1 MKVEKVQIRNF
12 RSVFSCELGSCGG
25 FNVLIGKNNS
35 GKSNVLSAIN
45 AFFSAVKDGDIVSL
59 DPFVNKQL
67 DFYNKNAESPSEVTL
82 TFLLEKEERAE
93 LKAGIFE
100 DFPQMSNAVDNLDP
114 SLRLKVRIGFELH
127 PYNYACVNR
136 ISLATP
142 IDSDEPDP
150 NSERIILDVNSEAA
164 LRLHETYRQHRND
177 EERISALRDLAHTSR
192 EDWSVLRRQHDEQV
206 PGIRRYTGLSRRVI
220 LDGPT
225 QQLAESAMRDSAT
238 VEEYRNAL
246 EAEINTL
253 IHYAANSDKNELDQQ
268 LVQTFAGRE
277 SAIPRHVLKLL
288 HTLSQ
293 VKVLNVTED
302 RRPIG
307 REEAQ
312 RLLNL
317 KTQRGG
323 QEPLRR
329 IQEVVSTLLGV
340 EIDAF
345 TGAPILPTR
354 EPSAELDVDDFIVQV
369 NGSGIREALRLLLDI
384 EFEKPNLLLVE
395 EPEIHLHPALE
406 TSLMRHLQGVSQD
419 CQVFITTHST
429 NFLDTAEMKNIYLVS
444 KPDST
449 SVQLLDRGEVEE
461 QVPTA
466 LGIRLSSLFI
476 YDRLVFVES
485 QTDEDIIREWASTLG
500 INLTQANV
508 GFVHMGGARN
518 LSYFA
523 ASSTLA
529 LMAKRQI
536 KMWFMIDRD
545 ERDEK
550 EIRAIQE
557 RLGDN
562 AAASVLN
569 KREIENYLVHPR
581 ILTDQMNL
589 KLQAN
594 GTQNGS
600 TPDIEAVREAIGEEA
615 ENLKSI
621 TIFKRVAKIICRPLY
636 PNRGRLF
643 EDIGQ
648 MTVQE
653 KASAE
658 IGVLET
664 KLTDLKTSIADVT
677 EKESEEVQSRWKEHR
692 LDMVP
697 GDLLIDG
704 VYRRY
709 GVRFHKERGDGVQI
723 AGLMTRE
730 EIGAELAGLIESIVT

>member
-35 GKSNVLSAIN
+35 GKSNVLFAIN
-45 AFFSAVKDGDIVSL
+45 AFFSAVQNGDIVSL
-59 DPFVNKQL
+59 GPLVNKQL
-67 DFYNKNAESPSEVTL
+67 DFYNKNSGSPSEVTL
-82 TFLLEKEERAE
+82 TFLLEEEERAE
-93 LKAGIFE
+93 LKAGIIE
-100 DFPQMSNAVDNLDP
+100 DSPQMSNAVDNLDP
-114 SLRLKVRIGFELH
+114 NLRLKVRIGFELQ
-127 PYNYACVNR
+127 PNNYACVNR

-142 IDSDEPDP
+142 NDSDEPAP
-150 NSERIILDVNSEAA
+150 NLERIILDVDFEAA
-164 LRLHETYRQHRND
+164 LRLHEKYRQHRDD
-177 EERISALRDLAHTSR
+177 EERISALRNFLAHTSR
-192 EDWSVLRRQHDEQV
+192 DDWSLLRRQHEEQL
-206 PGIRRYTGLSRRVI
+206 PRNRRYAGIGRRAI
-220 LDGPT
+220 LDEPA
-225 QQLAESAMRDSAT
+225 QQLVESAMQDSAT
-238 VEEYRNAL
+238 FEEFRSAL
-246 EAEINTL
+246 EPEISTL
-253 IHYAANSDKNELDQQ
+253 NRYVANSDKNELDQQ

-288 HTLSQ
+288 DTLSQ

-345 TGAPILPTR
+345 TGEPIPNTR
-354 EPSAELDVDDFIVQV
+354 EPSAELDVDEFIVQV

-406 TSLMRHLQGVSQD
+406 TSLMRHLKGVSQD

-449 SVQLLDRGEVEE
+449 LVQLLDQGGVEE
-461 QVPTA
+461 QVPAA

-485 QTDEDIIREWASTLG
+485 QTDEDIIRGWASTLG
-500 INLTQANV
+500 VNLSQANV

-545 ERDEK
+545 EKDE
-550 EIRAIQE
+550 EGIRVIQKH
-557 RLGDN
+557 LGDN
-562 AAASVLN
+562 AIASVLD
-569 KREIENYLVHPR
+569 KREIENYLIHPR

-589 KLQAN
+589 KIQAN
-594 GTQNGS
+594 GTQSGS
-600 TPDIEAVREAIGEEA
+600 TPDIEVVREAIGEEA
-615 ENLKSI
+615 ENLKNL
-621 TIFKRVAKIICRPLY
+621 TIFKRVAKIICKPLY
-636 PNRGRLF
+636 VNRSRLL
-643 EDIGQ
+643 EDIGE
-648 MTVQE
+648 MTIQE

-677 EKESEEVQSRWKEHR
+677 EKESEKVQSIDMPAPEPCRGR
-692 LDMVP
+692 LT
-697 GDLLIDG
+697 G
-704 VYRRY
+704 VGVLERVSSRRSVSS
-709 GVRFHKERGDGVQI
+709 GPRP
-723 AGLMTRE
+723 TRLWCKLPDTKHGPE
-730 EIGAELAGLIESIVT
+730 VLRRHHW

>member
-1 MKVEKVQIRNF
+1 
-12 RSVFSCELGSCGG
+12 
-25 FNVLIGKNNS
+25 
-35 GKSNVLSAIN
+35 
-45 AFFSAVKDGDIVSL
+45 
-59 DPFVNKQL
+59 
-67 DFYNKNAESPSEVTL
+67 
-82 TFLLEKEERAE
+82 
-93 LKAGIFE
+93 
-100 DFPQMSNAVDNLDP
+100 
-114 SLRLKVRIGFELH
+114 
-127 PYNYACVNR
+127 
-136 ISLATP
+136 
-142 IDSDEPDP
+142 
-150 NSERIILDVNSEAA
+150 
-164 LRLHETYRQHRND
+164 
-177 EERISALRDLAHTSR
+177 
-192 EDWSVLRRQHDEQV
+192 
-206 PGIRRYTGLSRRVI
+206 
-220 LDGPT
+220 
-225 QQLAESAMRDSAT
+225 MRDSAT
-238 VEEYRNAL
+238 FEEYRNAL
-246 EAEINTL
+246 EAEISTL
-253 IHYAANSDKNELDQQ
+253 NRYAANTDKNELDQQ

-288 HTLSQ
+288 HTLAQ

-345 TGAPILPTR
+345 TGAPIPPTR
-354 EPSAELDVDDFIVQV
+354 EPSAELDVDEFVVQV

-406 TSLMRHLQGVSQD
+406 TSLMRHLKEVSQD

-449 SVQLLDRGEVEE
+449 SVQLLDRGGVEE
-461 QVPTA
+461 QVPAA

-500 INLTQANV
+500 VNLSQANV

-518 LSYFA
+518 LSHFA
-523 ASSTLA
+523 VSSTLA

-545 ERDEK
+545 EKDE
-550 EIRAIQE
+550 EDIRVIQKH
-557 RLGDN
+557 LGDN
-562 AAASVLN
+562 AVASVLD
-569 KREIENYLVHPR
+569 KREIENYLIHPR

-589 KLQAN
+589 KIQAN

-600 TPDIEAVREAIGEEA
+600 TPDIEVVREAIGEEA
-615 ENLKSI
+615 ENLKNL
-621 TIFKRVAKIICRPLY
+621 TIFKRVAKIICKPLY
-636 PNRGRLF
+636 PNRSRLL
-643 EDIGQ
+643 EDIGE
-648 MTVQE
+648 MTIQE

-677 EKESEEVQSRWKEHR
+677 EKESEKVQSRWKEHR

-709 GVRFHKERGDGVQI
+709 GVRFHKERGEGAQI

-730 EIGAELAGLIESIVT
+730 EIGTELTELIESIVT